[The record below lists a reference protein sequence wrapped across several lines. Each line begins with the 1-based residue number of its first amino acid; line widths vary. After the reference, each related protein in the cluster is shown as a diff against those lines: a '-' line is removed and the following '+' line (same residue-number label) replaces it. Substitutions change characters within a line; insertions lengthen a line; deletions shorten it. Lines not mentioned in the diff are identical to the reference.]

1 MGWQLHGEAHF
12 VEAVAVGPVAG
23 ALAARRSTVGGRASM
38 VGGEGAASKRASI
51 APTSIESE
59 GAPSTTGDSELKA
72 TVGSMRASEMEP
84 NRRPGERRGSV
95 ENTKV
100 SSLKSSKV

>member
-1 MGWQLHGEAHF
+1 
-12 VEAVAVGPVAG
+12 
-23 ALAARRSTVGGRASM
+23 M

-100 SSLKSSKV
+100 SSLKSSQV